1 MKYLTR
7 DELRALTNEDL
18 LLYINNYL
26 ADGKSMNSFEKY
38 HHTTKKYIKTR
49 LNELN
54 VVYNQ
59 TTKQYE
65 PITVEET
72 NSSEVSSME
81 QTELHLQEE
90 VLLQIRDILKSM
102 DSNVHEI
109 RKNME
114 QVDLQPKQTT
124 TIVDSKS
131 KSVDDIKPLKS
142 DETLIIRNFKVYPSV
157 ANRLKK
163 LTVDTDYQVQQVFN
177 ALLDEVL
184 TKYGY

>member
-7 DELRALTNEDL
+7 DELRALTNDEL
-18 LLYINNYL
+18 LKYINNYL

-38 HHTTKKYIKTR
+38 HHTTKKYIKSR

-65 PITVEET
+65 PIAVKET
-72 NSSEVSSME
+72 NINEVSVME
-81 QTELHLQEE
+81 QLDLQEE

-102 DSNVHEI
+102 DSNVQDI

-163 LTVDTDYQVQQVFN
+163 LTVDTDYQIQQVFN
-177 ALLDEVL
+177 ALLDEIL
-184 TKYGY
+184 TKYGF

>member
-7 DELRALTNEDL
+7 DELRTLTNDEL
-18 LLYINNYL
+18 LRYINTYL
-26 ADGKSMNSFEKY
+26 ANGGTMNSFEKY
-38 HHTTKKYIKTR
+38 HHTTKKYIKSR

-65 PITVEET
+65 PIAVEET
-72 NSSEVSSME
+72 NISEVSSVE
-81 QTELHLQEE
+81 QLDLQEE

-102 DSNVHEI
+102 NSNVHEI

-114 QVDLQPKQTT
+114 QVDLQYKQAT
-124 TIVDSKS
+124 TIVDSKT

-142 DETLIIRNFKVYPSV
+142 SEELVVRNFKVYPSI

-177 ALLDEVL
+177 ALLDEIL
-184 TKYGY
+184 TNYGY